1 MGIHDFLGGV
11 EAKPCSGISAPRT
24 ILRMVEGLEQVRDL
38 FLGYSDSLIG
48 DLHENLPDRERN
60 TYKETRY
67 LSPLLVWIVQ
77 GWETIGSSRDWA
89 TLRSARDFSLSSPGK
104 ISS

>member
-48 DLHENLPDRERN
+48 DLPENLPRPGAEYIRGNALPFPTFGLDCVGLGNYRLLKGLGNLKECQRLFPFILRE
-60 TYKETRY
+60 
-67 LSPLLVWIVQ
+67 
-77 GWETIGSSRDWA
+77 D
-89 TLRSARDFSLSSPGK
+89 
-104 ISS
+104 